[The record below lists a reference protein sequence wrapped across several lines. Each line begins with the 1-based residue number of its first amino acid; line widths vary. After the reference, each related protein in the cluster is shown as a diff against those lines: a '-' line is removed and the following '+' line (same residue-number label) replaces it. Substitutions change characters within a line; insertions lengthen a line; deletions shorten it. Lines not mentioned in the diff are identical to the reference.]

1 MGQKCTCSAK
11 SNCAEWD
18 PLEECDVL
26 IESIQNE
33 TDIRKIAETSH
44 RCLKL
49 MSMNDACEFMVKH
62 QYPITFEN
70 IIKFKEL
77 TMKFYNIRLEIMKQL
92 ILNSCFFFVLVIKMS
107 EFYDVYVGN
116 LSVAISQENLR
127 DLFCG
132 MGRIAFVWIKMAH
145 QRFTYAFVAFY
156 YLDDAKKAWET
167 LNNRNLDGLIIKVN
181 LSIRTQQKLVNS
193 VKKRTDTIL
202 LELPK
207 RTGKKIETKADR
219 LKKILTADIK
229 KQDKKFVYDF
239 TCALKEA
246 DNISCKPCEIIKTEP
261 EKTNLQT
268 LETLVLRYYQP
279 VEKKNNLFKEIDIDI
294 SKHNVLKSTLN
305 AKYFDIFRSKK

>member
-1 MGQKCTCSAK
+1 
-11 SNCAEWD
+11 
-18 PLEECDVL
+18 
-26 IESIQNE
+26 
-33 TDIRKIAETSH
+33 
-44 RCLKL
+44 
-49 MSMNDACEFMVKH
+49 
-62 QYPITFEN
+62 
-70 IIKFKEL
+70 
-77 TMKFYNIRLEIMKQL
+77 
-92 ILNSCFFFVLVIKMS
+92 MS

-156 YLDDAKKAWET
+156 YLDDAKKACET

-181 LSIRTQQKLVNS
+181 LSIRTQQKLGNS

-207 RTGKKIETKADR
+207 RTGKKIETKTDR
-219 LKKILTADIK
+219 LRKILTADIT

-279 VEKKNNLFKEIDIDI
+279 VEKKNNLFKEIDIDN